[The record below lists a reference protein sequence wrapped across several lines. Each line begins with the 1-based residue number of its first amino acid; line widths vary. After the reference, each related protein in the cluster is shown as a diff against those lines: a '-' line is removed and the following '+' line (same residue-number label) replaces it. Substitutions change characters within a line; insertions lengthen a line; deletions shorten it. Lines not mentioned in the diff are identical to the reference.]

1 MNPHEEITNNSIFDV
16 INSSRLKVITL
27 EKNEIKKQKER
38 QKIRARKNRRATYDI
53 LPELRHY
60 LKGLSEKEK
69 IPASQFVS
77 LALIR
82 FIADY
87 EGQEID
93 ISSMKKPSKSPRYEW
108 NIVFPTALRRK
119 LEKMDQNSS

>member
-1 MNPHEEITNNSIFDV
+1 MESHEDISKNSIFDV

-38 QKIRARKNRRATYDI
+38 QKIRARKDKRATFDI
-53 LPELRHY
+53 LPELRRY
-60 LKGLSEKEK
+60 LRGLSEKEK

-87 EGQEID
+87 ESQEID
-93 ISSMKKPSKSPRYEW
+93 IAAMKKPSKSPRYEW
-108 NIVFPTALRRK
+108 NIAFPPALRRK
-119 LEKMDQNSS
+119 LEKMDLDSS